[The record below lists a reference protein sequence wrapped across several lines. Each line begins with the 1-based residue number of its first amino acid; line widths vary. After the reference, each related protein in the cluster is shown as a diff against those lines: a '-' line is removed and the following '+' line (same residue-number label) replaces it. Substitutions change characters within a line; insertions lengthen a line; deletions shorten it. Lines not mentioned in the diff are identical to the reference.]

1 MLQSNLKSLPTSK
14 ELPSSDDTSV
24 DPDFGLNLSQLLSFS
39 PLSYLR
45 KLLDGAL

>member
-24 DPDFGLNLSQLLSFS
+24 DPDFGLKFESVTQL
-39 PLSYLR
+39 
-45 KLLDGAL
+45 